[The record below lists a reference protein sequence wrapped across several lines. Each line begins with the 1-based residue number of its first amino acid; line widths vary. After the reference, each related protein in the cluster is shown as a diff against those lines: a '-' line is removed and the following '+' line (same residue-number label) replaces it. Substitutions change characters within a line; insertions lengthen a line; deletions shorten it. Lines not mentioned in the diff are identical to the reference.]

1 MLVRAVRLVGRVEG
15 FSWLLLLFVA
25 MPLKYG
31 FGQPW
36 AVSWVGLAHGALF
49 VLFVAVLGLA
59 HLQLRWPLAK
69 SVLLFVSALL
79 PFGFLWMERELGADE
94 PADARSDLSST

>member
-1 MLVRAVRLVGRVEG
+1 MVVRAVRQVGRIEG

-36 AVSWVGLAHGALF
+36 AVSWVGMAHGALF
-49 VLFVAVLGLA
+49 VLFVGVLGFA
-59 HLQLRWPLAK
+59 HLQLRWTVKRSA
-69 SVLLFVSALL
+69 LLFVSALL
-79 PFGFLWMERELGADE
+79 PFGFLWMDRHLPEEAE
-94 PADARSDLSST
+94 SA

>member
-1 MLVRAVRLVGRVEG
+1 MLVRAVRVVGRVEG

-49 VLFVAVLGLA
+49 VAFVAVLGVA
-59 HLQLRWPLAK
+59 HLQLRWPLTK
-69 SVLLFVSALL
+69 STLLFVSALL
-79 PFGFLWMERELGADE
+79 PFGFLWMERRLSADG
-94 PADARSDLSST
+94 DATSRAEAMRA